1 MSWGDG
7 VLLGLLAVLLFFAL
21 RAGKKQLKHGCGGCS
36 GDCSACPY
44 HTDPTSGPKS

>member
-21 RAGKKQLKHGCGGCS
+21 RAGKKQLKHGCG
-36 GDCSACPY
+36 ACPY
-44 HTDPTSGPKS
+44 HTNPTSGRKS